1 MYCTVLSFGKGQ
13 RSLIGFK
20 SLTFGDVIEAFRIF
34 LIVLIGGADPIG
46 KMYAREELVHL
57 LGDRI
62 QNHHTGG
69 IFGMATTGKEGLEI
83 E

>member
-1 MYCTVLSFGKGQ
+1 MDRNRILALSCMISMRSIDAFGK
-13 RSLIGFK
+13 I
-20 SLTFGDVIEAFRIF
+20 IIAF
-34 LIVLIGGADPIG
+34 LIALIVAIGGADPMR

-69 IFGMATTGKEGLEI
+69 IFGMATTGKKGDEI